1 MTNTLELILDRLKSQ
16 DGKLEK
22 IYDTLA
28 IIGAHKE
35 MIINLQQ
42 QNAVLFKAKDFHDKE
57 IKELKK
63 ENAELKIQLAEKTA
77 PVKGVVV
84 QQRMIWGT
92 IVTASVGAIIK
103 ILTGV

>member
-1 MTNTLELILDRLKSQ
+1 MASTLELILDRLNSQ
-16 DGKLEK
+16 DDKLEK

-42 QNAVLFKAKDFHDKE
+42 QNAALFRAKDFHDQE

-63 ENAELKIQLAEKTA
+63 ENAELKIQIAEKTA
-77 PVKGVVV
+77 PVKGVVI

-92 IVTASVGAIIK
+92 IVTAAIALVSK
-103 ILTGV
+103 ILIGV